1 MLQEQHLCIK
11 MPLEVDYMPKIATN
25 PKTANI
31 NVRMLPEVKA
41 EAERVFGYHG
51 LTLPEAVSVFIKHA
65 CHVGGFPFEL
75 RGAPYT
81 DDESMEALKEAIH
94 LINDPTAKT
103 YNNVK
108 ELFAEC
114 LGEDS
119 DDD

>member
-1 MLQEQHLCIK
+1 
-11 MPLEVDYMPKIATN
+11 MPLEVDDVPKIANN

-75 RGAPYT
+75 KAVPYS
-81 DDESMEALKEAIH
+81 DVESMEALKEAIH

-114 LGEDS
+114 FEDES